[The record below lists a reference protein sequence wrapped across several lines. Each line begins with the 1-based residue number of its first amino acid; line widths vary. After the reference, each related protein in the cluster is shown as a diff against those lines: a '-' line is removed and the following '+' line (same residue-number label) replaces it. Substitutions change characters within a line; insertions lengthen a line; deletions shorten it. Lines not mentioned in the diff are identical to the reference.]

1 MIKNFVFKAMI
12 LNLIIV
18 IAISE
23 KAFSQRINVTTSPAS
38 AKIYV
43 DGRLRGTGN
52 YTVGVP
58 RKSCVTIEV
67 KEEGY
72 MSEVRTYC
80 DKRGYEEPPKAD
92 YIQLKQD
99 EALLPASIAVTST
112 PQTAKIYV
120 NGVVMGSGNTQV
132 SVPYGE
138 CVTVE
143 VKEDG
148 YIPEIRDYCKKKGLG
163 APPKSDYFK
172 LQVDESYTSTI
183 QSDIANKE
191 LVLNVKPERTKEEA
205 WKIIV
210 STILGKFDVL
220 EMNDEKSGY
229 LRTSWV
235 GKIFKANT
243 VRMRVII
250 KLSTD
255 EPLSYKIKFISE
267 YSGRSGTPFSADEQF
282 GAFERILK
290 TYDGFLDELT
300 TKLKN

>member
-1 MIKNFVFKAMI
+1 MIKKLVLKTMI
-12 LNLIIV
+12 LSLLIV
-18 IAISE
+18 FAITE
-23 KAFSQRINVTTSPAS
+23 KAFSQRINVTTSPAT

-43 DGRLRGTGN
+43 DGRLRGTGS

-92 YIQLKQD
+92 YIQLKPD
-99 EALLPASIAVTST
+99 EALMPASITVTST
-112 PQTAKIYV
+112 PQTAKIYI
-120 NGVVMGSGNTQV
+120 NGVVMGSGNLQV
-132 SVPYGE
+132 SVPFGE

-191 LVLNVKPERTKEEA
+191 LVLNVKQDRTKEEA

-250 KLSTD
+250 KQSTD
-255 EPLSYKIKFISE
+255 DPLSYKIKFISE

-282 GAFERILK
+282 AAFERILK
-290 TYDGFLDELT
+290 TYDGFLDEIT

>member
-1 MIKNFVFKAMI
+1 MIKKLVLKTMI
-12 LNLIIV
+12 LSLLIV
-18 IAISE
+18 FAISE
-23 KAFSQRINVTTSPAS
+23 KAFSQRINVTTSPAT

-43 DGRLRGTGN
+43 DGRLRGTGS

-99 EALLPASIAVTST
+99 EALLPASVTVTST

-120 NGVVMGSGNTQV
+120 NGVVMGSGNLQV
-132 SVPYGE
+132 SVPFGE

-191 LVLNVKPERTKEEA
+191 LVLNVKQDRTKEEA

-250 KLSTD
+250 KQSTD
-255 EPLSYKIKFISE
+255 DPLSYKIKFISE

-282 GAFERILK
+282 AAFERILK
-290 TYDGFLDELT
+290 TYDGFLDEIT

>member
-1 MIKNFVFKAMI
+1 MKRSFFKSTI
-12 LNLIIV
+12 VCLIIAF
-18 IAISE
+18 AIIE
-23 KAFSQRINVTTSPAS
+23 KTTAQKVNITTSPAT

-43 DGRLRGTGN
+43 DGRLRGSGSFI
-52 YTVGVP
+52 VGVG
-58 RKSCVTIEV
+58 KKDCVTVEV

-72 MSEVRTYC
+72 MTEVRTYC
-80 DKRGYEEPPKAD
+80 NKRGYDDPPKID

-191 LVLNVKPERTKEEA
+191 LVLNVKQERTKEEA

-255 EPLSYKIKFISE
+255 DPLSYKIKFISE

>member
-1 MIKNFVFKAMI
+1 MIKKLVLKTMI
-12 LNLIIV
+12 LSLLIV
-18 IAISE
+18 FAITE
-23 KAFSQRINVTTSPAS
+23 KAFSQRINVTTSPAT

-43 DGRLRGTGN
+43 DGRLRGTGS

-92 YIQLKQD
+92 YIQLKPD
-99 EALLPASIAVTST
+99 EALMPASITVTST
-112 PQTAKIYV
+112 PQTAKIYI
-120 NGVVMGSGNTQV
+120 NGVVMGSGNLQV
-132 SVPYGE
+132 SVPFGE

-148 YIPEIRDYCKKKGLG
+148 YIPEIRDYCKKKGQG

-191 LVLNVKPERTKEEA
+191 LVLNVKQDRTKEEA

-250 KLSTD
+250 KQSTD
-255 EPLSYKIKFISE
+255 DPLSYKIKFISE

-282 GAFERILK
+282 AAFERILK
-290 TYDGFLDELT
+290 TYDGFLDEIT